1 MSFKKLKEFYGE
13 GKEEHFDEQ
22 ELIQHLER
30 TGQKHE
36 ANQVRRIM
44 KREEEKDEN

>member
-1 MSFKKLKEFYGE
+1 MSFKKLKEQYGE
-13 GKEEHFDEQ
+13 SKEEHFDTQ

-36 ANQVRRIM
+36 ANLIRRAM
-44 KREEEKDEN
+44 KKEEENDE